1 MIGLFVTNLM
11 IGDNVTRY
19 DIIHKDGSETSYV
32 WCDKTKQMVIKE
44 ETIMG
49 PIVLYSNG
57 NQECERA
64 RTLLETLNIQ
74 IQEYRLGNHFSE
86 RSFRSE
92 FGGEAE
98 YPQVAIGYK
107 HIGGLKDTL
116 HFFKDRG
123 LIK

>member
-1 MIGLFVTNLM
+1 MTDLL

-32 WCDKTKQMVIKE
+32 WCDKTKQMVK
-44 ETIMG
+44 TIMG

-74 IQEYRLGNHFSE
+74 IQEYRLGNHFTE
-86 RSFRSE
+86 KSFVSE
-92 FGGEAE
+92 FGKEAE

>member
-1 MIGLFVTNLM
+1 
-11 IGDNVTRY
+11 
-19 DIIHKDGSETSYV
+19 
-32 WCDKTKQMVIKE
+32 
-44 ETIMG
+44 MG

-74 IQEYRLGNHFSE
+74 IQEYRLGNHFTE
-86 RSFRSE
+86 RSFVSE
-92 FGGEAE
+92 FGKEAK
-98 YPQVAIGYK
+98 YPQVTIGYK